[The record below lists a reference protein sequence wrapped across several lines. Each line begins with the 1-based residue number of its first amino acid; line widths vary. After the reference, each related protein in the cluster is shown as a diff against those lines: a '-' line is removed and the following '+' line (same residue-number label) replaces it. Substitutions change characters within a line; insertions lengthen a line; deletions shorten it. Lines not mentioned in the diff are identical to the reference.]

1 MAGVNQPSEQKAWL
15 EEPRKLPDMLN
26 VLTILTFIGC
36 GLGALFSI
44 YGYLNA
50 RSGYERLVEAQ
61 GQLDNAPAFLRSF
74 MGPEAVEMARKSYE
88 NRLPILI
95 LSLVSYALCTYGAL
109 QMREFKK
116 SGFGIYTIGELLP
129 LAFGLI
135 FFGTRSFMG
144 FGLISIIFT
153 ALFII
158 LYATQLK
165 YLR

>member
-1 MAGVNQPSEQKAWL
+1 MADVNQSPEQKAFL

-36 GLGALFSI
+36 GLGLISSI

-50 RSGYERLVEAQ
+50 RSGYEKLVEAQ
-61 GQLDNAPAFLRSF
+61 GQLDSAPAFLRSF

-95 LSLVSYALCTYGAL
+95 LSLVSYALCIYGAL

-116 SGFGIYTIGELLP
+116 TGFGIYTIGELLP
-129 LAFGLI
+129 LVAGLI
-135 FFGTRSFMG
+135 FFGARSFSG
-144 FGLISIIFT
+144 FGLIGLLFM